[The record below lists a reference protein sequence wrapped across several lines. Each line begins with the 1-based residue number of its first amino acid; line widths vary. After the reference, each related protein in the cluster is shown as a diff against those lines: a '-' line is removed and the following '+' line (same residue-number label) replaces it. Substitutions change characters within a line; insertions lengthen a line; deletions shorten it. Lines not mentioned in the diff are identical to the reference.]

1 MRHRKTYM
9 CVNFQQN
16 RVNRSVKTVHTNLF
30 AKCKL
35 HKFTTL
41 GSIGLLDIKLPQKD
55 IDTDG
60 RTARR
65 TDGRTQTIGIFLML
79 ETNACDAC

>member
-9 CVNFQQN
+9 YVNFQQN
-16 RVNRSVKTVHTNLF
+16 QVNRSVKTVHTNLLLAIRISKNHAF
-30 AKCKL
+30 PTWYPISDIQAN
-35 HKFTTL
+35 L

-60 RTARR
+60 RH
-65 TDGRTQTIGIFLML
+65 DGRT
-79 ETNACDAC
+79 D